1 MINKET
7 NIIIGKKAPIDYL
20 SEFDDEQ
27 KNYKENALP
36 TNLESMEAKDYYE
49 FLEERRKLMSKKIRE
64 YYERFK

>member
-1 MINKET
+1 MI
-7 NIIIGKKAPIDYL
+7 
-20 SEFDDEQ
+20 EFDDEQ

-36 TNLESMEAKDYYE
+36 TNLENMEAKDYYE